1 MQGTIG
7 LIGTGM
13 LGQAIAQG
21 WLDAGLARER
31 LLLANSSGRAP
42 LPGIEVTGPGD
53 LAGRCETILLCIPPA
68 ALSDLDLQAP
78 DALILSVIAGA
89 TRARLEAITG
99 SPRIVRAM
107 SSPAAA
113 RRLAYTPWTGSAAIT
128 EADRTQ
134 ANALFSAIGVTDE
147 IADEAHID
155 LFTAMTGPV
164 PGFVAL
170 FASAMAR
177 HAESEGIPP
186 DVADRAVRQLFL
198 SAGEMLAHD
207 APTAEAHVDGMIAY
221 AGTTAA
227 GLQAMQDAGIGE
239 IIAEGLRAATDRART
254 IG

>member
-21 WLDAGLARER
+21 WLDAGLAPDK

-42 LPGIEVTGPGD
+42 LSGIEVTSPGD
-53 LAGRCETILLCIPPA
+53 LPGRCETILLCIPPA
-68 ALSDLDLQAP
+68 ALPDLDLQAP

-113 RRLAYTPWTGSAAIT
+113 RRLAYTPWIGSAAIT

-177 HAESEGIPP
+177 HAKREGVPP

-207 APTAEAHVDGMIAY
+207 APTAKAHIDGMIAY

-227 GLQAMQDAGIGE
+227 GLQAMQDAGIAE
-239 IIAEGLRAATDRART
+239 IIAEGLRAATARART

>member
-21 WLDAGLARER
+21 WLDAGLAPDR

-68 ALSDLDLQAP
+68 ALSGLDLHAP

-113 RRLAYTPWTGSAAIT
+113 RRLAYTPWIGSAAIN

-134 ANALFSAIGVTDE
+134 ANAVFSAIGVTDE

-177 HAESEGIPP
+177 HAQSEGVTP

-227 GLQAMQDAGIGE
+227 GLRAMQDAGIAE
-239 IIAEGLRAATDRART
+239 IIAEGLRAATARART
-254 IG
+254 IS